1 MNTLKKENI
10 RNQLFHL
17 SKESVKYIILK
28 SKCGITLP
36 SKELKVK
43 NIPNFDINSI
53 KSFSPLLCVYKKASP
68 KLIELD
74 NKLCFDEDTFRRKVS
89 ILSNAFMTLSL
100 LELADYYKSFKDI
113 DDNKFNNYY
122 LYNMIVKKQL
132 EFYTSYLRNEE
143 GVFVDKKDIT
153 SNILE
158 EIKFEDKDKSF
169 NFSDQALLM
178 AAFYKYSCNKMESDS
193 ETFYNFSMDI
203 FKMLRNFK
211 DEFYNLSYKELNK
224 LCLGLNIYYDY
235 SKNEDAKIML
245 LDVCEFLMETY
256 NSNLEFLNE
265 EKVEYD
271 CMTYINFYLFYK
283 NTNIVKFKDKANL
296 IGKKLYNLY
305 DLDYE
310 IFSNNIDKKEVTYY
324 CSEIMLYLIS
334 MVMSSID
341 DENSYS
347 NVAEAVF
354 NNMVI
359 DSGLILSWPD
369 APNINDKER
378 YENSSMN
385 ADDMIEDINFRMP
398 SMPLPENSE
407 FAPVFI
413 KDIVYNRKKMIFT
426 QGKMNFDSIKNFT
439 IFYLILYLLK
449 PNYKKILKTSNE

>member
-10 RNQLFHL
+10 KAQLFHL

-43 NIPNFDINSI
+43 NIPNIDISSI
-53 KSFSPLLCVYKKASP
+53 KSFSPLLCIYKKASP

-74 NKLCFDEDTFRRKVS
+74 NKLCFDEDTFRKKVS
-89 ILSNAFMTLSL
+89 IYGNALMTLSL
-100 LELADYYKSFKDI
+100 LELADYYSSFKDI
-113 DDNKFNNYY
+113 DENKFNNFY
-122 LYNMIVKKQL
+122 LYNMIAKKQL

-158 EIKFEDKDKSF
+158 EIKFESKDKNF

-178 AAFYKYSCNKMESDS
+178 AAFYKYSCNKVDSDFKN
-193 ETFYNFSMDI
+193 FYDFSMDI
-203 FKMLRNFK
+203 FNMLMNFK
-211 DEFYNLSYKELNK
+211 DQFYNLSYKELNK

-235 SKNEDAKIML
+235 SKNEDAKLML
-245 LDVCEFLMETY
+245 LDTCELLMETY
-256 NSNLEFLNE
+256 NNNFELLND

-271 CMTYINFYLFYK
+271 CMTYLNFYLFYK
-283 NTNIVKFKDKANL
+283 NTNIVKFMDKADL

-305 DLDYE
+305 EIDYE

-334 MVMSSID
+334 MLMCSKD
-341 DENSYS
+341 DDNSY
-347 NVAEAVF
+347 NNAAESIF

-369 APNINDKER
+369 APSINDKEK
-378 YENSSMN
+378 YKNFSMN

-398 SMPLPENSE
+398 SMPLPESIE

-413 KDIVYNRKKMIFT
+413 KNIVFNKKKMIFT
-426 QGKMNFDSIKNFT
+426 QGKTNFDSIKNFT
-439 IFYLILYLLK
+439 IFYLIIYLLK
-449 PNYKKILKTSNE
+449 PKP